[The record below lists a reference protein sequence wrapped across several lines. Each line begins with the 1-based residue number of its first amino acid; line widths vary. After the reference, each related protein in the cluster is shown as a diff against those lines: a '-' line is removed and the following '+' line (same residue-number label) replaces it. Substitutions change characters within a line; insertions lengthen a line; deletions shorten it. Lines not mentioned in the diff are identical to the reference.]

1 MNRKKW
7 DVFYKH
13 LFRTVSLFSV
23 LALGAILLFV
33 FIHGFIPFL
42 VPTAPGVRL
51 VPQNI
56 DELTVNGVTYRD
68 HSGFINLPKGVETVS
83 ILVSKTHGG
92 AFDDEEAWDWNWDDE
107 EEDETDTALEDG
119 ADTNTNEIANNEGAP
134 TDEVALA
141 AGEAGDGQTPGS
153 EDSPAEVLEI
163 TVNPKEKDPEKQITF
178 TANTGEISYPEAYV
192 CTVTWPGMIAAMDK
206 KIHIILPEPPYN
218 PVKFLSGL
226 EWQPIKDK
234 LFGIFPM
241 IAGTILASLGAIL
254 LGVPI
259 ALLCAVFMAEF
270 LPNKPAALFRGG
282 IELLAGIPSV
292 VYGFFGLMVIVPAV
306 KDIFSIPAG
315 NTLLS
320 AIIVLALMILPTVIT
335 IAETSLR
342 AVPLSL
348 REASLSL
355 GASKMQTAW
364 RVALPHA
371 QSGVIAGIILGISR
385 AVGETMAVILVAG
398 NSPHLTVNPLE
409 SVRTL
414 TSTIAMEMGYAS
426 GRHSEILFSIGV
438 VLFTIILILNSMILA
453 FRRRMEEA

>member
-1 MNRKKW
+1 MNRKHT
-7 DVFYKH
+7 DVFFKY
-13 LFRTVSLFSV
+13 LFRVVSLFSI

-33 FIHGFIPFL
+33 FIQGFVPFL
-42 VPTAPGVRL
+42 TPTAKGVRL

-56 DELTVNGVTYRD
+56 DELTVNGEKYTD
-68 HSGFINLPKGVETVS
+68 HSGFIYVPKDTKS
-83 ILVSKTHGG
+83 ISIIVQMGSGFDL
-92 AFDDEEAWDWNWDDE
+92 DDEDWGWEWDWDDE
-107 EEDETDTALEDG
+107 EDDEYYLAYDDDYVNMENNDEYESGTDDIWEET
-119 ADTNTNEIANNEGAP
+119 
-134 TDEVALA
+134 
-141 AGEAGDGQTPGS
+141 
-153 EDSPAEVLEI
+153 LEI
-163 TVNPKEKDPEKQITF
+163 TINSKEKETEKIISF
-178 TANTGEISYPEAYV
+178 IANSGGEVSYPEAYV
-192 CTVTWPGMIAAMDK
+192 CTVSWPGMIAALDK

-218 PVKFLSGL
+218 PVKFLAGL
-226 EWQPIKDK
+226 EWRPIRDK

-259 ALLCAVFMAEF
+259 GLLCAVFMAEF
-270 LPNKPAALFRGG
+270 LPAKIAAIVRGG
-282 IELLAGIPSV
+282 VELLAGIPSV
-292 VYGFFGLMVIVPAV
+292 VFGFFGLMVIVPAV
-306 KDIFSIPAG
+306 KNIFGIPAG
-315 NTLLS
+315 NTLFS
-320 AIIVLALMILPTVIT
+320 AVIVLSLMILPTVIT

-398 NSPHLTVNPLE
+398 NSPQLTLNPFQ

-414 TSTIAMEMGYAS
+414 TATIAMEMGYAS
-426 GRHSEILFSIGV
+426 GRHSEMLFSIGV
-438 VLFTIILILNSMILA
+438 VLFSIILLLNSMILA
-453 FRRRMEEA
+453 FRRRIEKELG

>member
-7 DVFYKH
+7 DIFYKY

-33 FIHGFIPFL
+33 FAQGIIPF
-42 VPTAPGVRL
+42 VTPTSKCVRL

-56 DELTVNGVTYRD
+56 SELTVNGETYVD
-68 HSGFINLPKGVETVS
+68 HSGFINLPNDAAS
-83 ILVSKTHGG
+83 ISIRFSAGSMFDFG
-92 AFDDEEAWDWNWDDE
+92 DEEGWDWDWDDDDEEFFNDE
-107 EEDETDTALEDG
+107 DNLVMGEDTANELALTD
-119 ADTNTNEIANNEGAP
+119 DTIFDSGESDEI
-134 TDEVALA
+134 
-141 AGEAGDGQTPGS
+141 
-153 EDSPAEVLEI
+153 LEI
-163 TVNPKEKDPEKQITF
+163 IIDPAEKDPEKKITF
-178 TANTGEISYPEAYV
+178 INNTGEISYPEAYV
-192 CTVTWPGMIAAMDK
+192 CTVSWPGMIAAMEK

-226 EWQPIKDK
+226 EWQPIREK

-241 IAGTILASLGAIL
+241 IAGTLLASLGAIL
-254 LGVPI
+254 LGVPV
-259 ALLCAVFMAEF
+259 ALLCAVFLSEF
-270 LPNKPAALFRGG
+270 LGDKPAAVVRSG

-306 KDIFSIPAG
+306 KSIFHVPAG

-355 GASKMQTAW
+355 GASKMQTSW
-364 RVALPHA
+364 RVVLPHA

-398 NSPHLTVNPLE
+398 NSPHLTLNPLE

-414 TSTIAMEMGYAS
+414 TATIAMEMGYAS

-438 VLFTIILILNSMILA
+438 VLFIIILFLNSLILA